1 MSEGTLDAAAYFERE
16 LAEHLRVAEATR
28 QRLAGSF
35 VAALEVCTAAIRSG
49 RKLLFF
55 GNGGSAADAQHFATE
70 LVVRYAR
77 DRAALPAIALTTDSS
92 LLTACANDLGFERV
106 FARQIEA
113 LGAAGDVAIGSSTS
127 GKSPNVIEAFRS
139 ARRLGLRTLA
149 LTGGDGGELPALVDH
164 AIVVPSSVTARVQ
177 EMHLALGHLL
187 CGALERELGAV
198 ETPR

>member
-1 MSEGTLDAAAYFERE
+1 LDATGYFERE
-16 LAEHLRVAEATR
+16 LAEHLQVAEATR
-28 QRLAGSF
+28 VRLAGPF
-35 VAALEVCTAAIRSG
+35 RAALDVCTEAIRSG

-77 DRAALPAIALTTDSS
+77 DRAALPAIALTTASS

-113 LGAAGDVAIGSSTS
+113 LGASGDVAIGSSTS
-127 GKSPNVIEAFRS
+127 GRSPNVIEAFRS

-149 LTGGDGGELPALVDH
+149 FTGGDGGELTGLVDH
-164 AIVVPSSVTARVQ
+164 ALVVPSSVTARVQ

-187 CGALERELGAV
+187 CGALELELGTV
-198 ETPR
+198 EIPR

>member
-1 MSEGTLDAAAYFERE
+1 MNATGYFERE

-28 QRLAGSF
+28 ERLAGSF
-35 VAALEVCTAAIRSG
+35 RTALDVCTEALRSR

-70 LVVRYAR
+70 LVVRYSR

-113 LGAAGDVAIGSSTS
+113 LGVPGDVAIGSSTS
-127 GKSPNVIEAFRS
+127 GRSPNVIEAFRC

-149 LTGGDGGELPALVDH
+149 FTGGDGGDLPGLVDH
-164 AIVVPSSVTARVQ
+164 ALIVPSSVTARVQ
-177 EMHLALGHLL
+177 EMHLVLGHLL
-187 CGALERELGAV
+187 CGALELELERGAL
-198 ETPR
+198 EAHR

>member
-1 MSEGTLDAAAYFERE
+1 LDATGYYERE

-28 QRLAGSF
+28 VSLAGPF
-35 VAALEVCTAAIRSG
+35 RAAFDVCTEAIRSG

-77 DRAALPAIALTTDSS
+77 DRAALPALALTTDSS

-113 LGAAGDVAIGSSTS
+113 LGAPGDVAIGSSTS
-127 GKSPNVIEAFRS
+127 GRSPNVIEAFRA

-149 LTGGDGGELPALVDH
+149 FTGGDGGELTGLVDH
-164 AIVVPSSVTARVQ
+164 ALVVPSSVTARVQ

-187 CGALERELGAV
+187 CGALELELGAV